1 MVFGSRGVAAMP
13 EGGGRA
19 RPGFETTRRAQ
30 LAARPASG
38 RTAAC
43 RHIQQ
48 PHNRKAG
55 HVAAVYLARRPGGGH
70 SIHTR
75 GHTQHRRHTRTTQMF
90 HVKHPPGHALAQR
103 PARGRK
109 WHT

>member
-55 HVAAVYLARRPGGGH
+55 HVAAVYLARRPAEATASTLEDTH
-70 SIHTR
+70 SIDATPEPHKCFT
-75 GHTQHRRHTRTTQMF
+75 
-90 HVKHPPGHALAQR
+90 
-103 PARGRK
+103 
-109 WHT
+109 